1 MLQSIGSLGVRH
13 KLATEQQHEDEEDTS
28 PICLPQAFQMKGKA
42 CAKATT
48 SGKALCLKLRNRGES
63 YRMRGTR
70 LYRALVLGRS
80 LAFYSLPWKAFKG
93 S

>member
-48 SGKALCLKLRNRGES
+48 SGKALCLKLRNRGKLQNERDQIVQGPGLGQKFGFLFFAMES
-63 YRMRGTR
+63 
-70 LYRALVLGRS
+70 L
-80 LAFYSLPWKAFKG
+80 
-93 S
+93 